1 MPTSFPE
8 HIIAFFSNIPSSSVS
23 YRKVIEGSGK
33 PYLKNFT
40 MDDGSPLV
48 VGDFDSPDIHEGS
61 IAYHPVFGYV
71 SYRSRWGFSTQSFI
85 VNLKAA
91 DENPAITAHLI
102 HVDSCGGEAFG
113 CHEAFTAVKGLK
125 KPCYSLIDTVAASAG
140 YYLVAGADKI
150 FASSMFSEI
159 GCIGIMSTMYDDT
172 EWMKKAGLEEHEYY
186 SNYSPLKNKVF
197 NDARKGDGSEF
208 VKRFLDPMAYR
219 FIEDVKSARKDIS
232 QAACEGETFY
242 AAEAL
247 PAGLIDGENT
257 LDEVIAIIMSTVKP
271 ADTVPEININ
281 QLNFSL

>member
-1 MPTSFPE
+1 M
-8 HIIAFFSNIPSSSVS
+8 
-23 YRKVIEGSGK
+23 
-33 PYLKNFT
+33 
-40 MDDGSPLV
+40 
-48 VGDFDSPDIHEGS
+48 
-61 IAYHPVFGYV
+61 
-71 SYRSRWGFSTQSFI
+71 
-85 VNLKAA
+85 
-91 DENPAITAHLI
+91 
-102 HVDSCGGEAFG
+102 
-113 CHEAFTAVKGLK
+113 
-125 KPCYSLIDTVAASAG
+125 
-140 YYLVAGADKI
+140 VAGADKI

-219 FIEDVKSARKDIS
+219 FIEDVKSARTNIS

-257 LDEVIAIIMSTVKP
+257 LDEVVAIIMSTVKP